1 MYLFMS
7 AMTVNFFIL
16 IMSCKKPEDKE
27 RKARSNRGTINNVMQ
42 QCFLFFRNVD
52 IVTFVEKMCGA
63 TFYIKGATF

>member
-7 AMTVNFFIL
+7 AMTVNFLIL
-16 IMSCKKPEDKE
+16 IMSY
-27 RKARSNRGTINNVMQ
+27 KARSNRGTINNVMQ